1 MIQYQNP
8 DRYPEAKVLVVP
20 ASGDGEVARGS
31 ALVMGGVPTDFRS
44 KFKKKCE
51 KAKGGLKVGALETHY
66 VDAAT
71 SPKCPY
77 QIVIF
82 LVVKPTAADTTKWT
96 DAEEAIEKLATY
108 LAKTKRPSILVS
120 AIGNGEKPTA
130 ERLPIPPT
138 AYQRMFADA
147 FEDQI
152 AAGKTLILPEPLRP
166 TKERLHEEK
175 QQAADFELMSG
186 LVQRG
191 NMPVKDAYSHV
202 RQARAAYK
210 KLDRLEESAEINAQI
225 RQSPTT
231 GKEAPFRRR
240 YKIEEAMERTDADF
254 DKLLVPLDRVF
265 GKGYAKGLIRT
276 TNPSISFREKIEFFL
291 PTDIRPFLRKIP
303 SRNLGRKPSHK
314 DALGSTVNTLVDLA
328 AIAHERATDPT
339 EKRAARHIDRGRQA
353 VVDDFSPWETTCPS
367 RDVCEW
373 EYAHQCAQSA
383 VLALVAGATMDDVAF
398 VVSELLSQWS

>member
-8 DRYPEAKVLVVP
+8 DRYQEAKVLVIP
-20 ASGDGEVARGS
+20 ASGDGEIARGS

-51 KAKGGLKVGALETHY
+51 KAKGGLKVGALESHV
-66 VDAAT
+66 VDSAV
-71 SPKCPY
+71 SPRCPY

-82 LVVKPTAADTTKWT
+82 LVIKPTAADTTKWT
-96 DAEEAIEKLATY
+96 DAELAIDKLATH
-108 LAKTKRPSILVS
+108 LAKTRRPSVLVS

-130 ERLPIPPT
+130 ERLPVSPM
-138 AYQRMFADA
+138 AYQRMFEDA

-166 TKERLHEEK
+166 TKERLREEK

-186 LVQRG
+186 LVERG
-191 NMPVKDAYSHV
+191 KMPVNEAYSQV
-202 RQARAAYK
+202 RQARAAFK

-240 YKIEEAMERTDADF
+240 YKIEEAMERTDASY

-265 GKGYAKGLIRT
+265 VKGYADKLIRT
-276 TNPSISFREKIEFFL
+276 TNPPISFRQKIEFFL
-291 PTDIRPFLRKIP
+291 PVDIRPFLR
-303 SRNLGRKPSHK
+303 
-314 DALGSTVNTLVDLA
+314 NTQSVHSKRPPHSDCYLLA
-328 AIAHERATDPT
+328 SDTLFGLADVAERAASDATQ
-339 EKRAARHIDRGRQA
+339 KRAAKHITLARQTA
-353 VVDDFSPWETTCPS
+353 LSEYQPWEKNCPS

-373 EYAHQCAQSA
+373 EYAHLCAQGA
-383 VLALVAGATMDDVAF
+383 VLALVAGATMDDVA
-398 VVSELLSQWS
+398 VEVCRLLQYAS

>member
-8 DRYPEAKVLVVP
+8 DRYQEAKVLVVP

-51 KAKGGLKVGALETHY
+51 KAKGGLKVGAMETHY

-276 TNPSISFREKIEFFL
+276 TNPPFSFREKIEFFL
-291 PTDIRPFLRKIP
+291 PVDIRPFLRDIQSVHSKRP
-303 SRNLGRKPSHK
+303 THTDSYLLAS
-314 DALGSTVNTLVDLA
+314 DTLYGLA
-328 AIAHERATDPT
+328 AVAEQAASNPT
-339 EKRAARHIDRGRQA
+339 EKRAAKHITLARQTA
-353 VVDDFSPWETTCPS
+353 LPEYQPWEKNCPS
-367 RDVCEW
+367 REVCEW
-373 EYAHQCAQSA
+373 EYAHLCAQGA
-383 VLALVAGATMDDVAF
+383 VLALVAGATMDDVSR
-398 VVSELLSQWS
+398 VVHTLLRYAS

>member
-8 DRYPEAKVLVVP
+8 DRYQEAKVLVIP
-20 ASGDGEVARGS
+20 ASGDGEIARGS

-51 KAKGGLKVGALETHY
+51 KAKGGLKIGALESHV
-66 VDAAT
+66 VDSAV
-71 SPKCPY
+71 SPRCPY

-82 LVVKPTAADTTKWT
+82 LVIKPTAADTTKWT
-96 DAEEAIEKLATY
+96 DAEMAIDKLATH
-108 LAKTKRPSILVS
+108 LAKTKRPSVLVS
-120 AIGNGEKPTA
+120 AIGNGEKVTA
-130 ERLPIPPT
+130 ERLPVSPM

-166 TKERLHEEK
+166 TRERLHEEK

-186 LVQRG
+186 LVERG
-191 NMPVKDAYSHV
+191 KMPVKDAYSHV

-276 TNPSISFREKIEFFL
+276 TNPSFSFREKIEFFL
-291 PTDIRPFLRKIP
+291 PTDMRPFLRYIQSVHSKRP
-303 SRNLGRKPSHK
+303 THK
-314 DALGSTVNTLVDLA
+314 DCYSLTYNTLYDLSA
-328 AIAHERATDPT
+328 AATRAASDPT
-339 EKRAARHIDRGRQA
+339 QKRAAKHIERSRSTSLDE
-353 VVDDFSPWETTCPS
+353 FSPLGTACPS

-373 EYAHQCAQSA
+373 EYAHLCAQGA

-398 VVSELLSQWS
+398 VVSDLIRHAS